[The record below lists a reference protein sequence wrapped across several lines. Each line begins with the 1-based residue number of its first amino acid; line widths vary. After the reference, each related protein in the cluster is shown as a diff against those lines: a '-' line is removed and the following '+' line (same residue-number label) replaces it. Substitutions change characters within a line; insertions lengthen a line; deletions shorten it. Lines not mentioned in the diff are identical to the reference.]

1 MYTICYL
8 SKVSPHLTE
17 TQIQEIFNHTYAQN
31 NKKGICGI
39 LLHTMGNFFQV
50 LEGDEA
56 YLTDLYENRIKKDPR
71 HHSIFEVIHK
81 EGSDPVFTSY
91 SSRFL
96 TIEDSDALNDIKTYV
111 KKHAVVSSTSDKI
124 ARLLN
129 TVEMLT
135 Y

>member
-8 SKVSPHLTE
+8 SKVAPGLTQE
-17 TQIQEIFNHTYAQN
+17 DIQDIFNHTNASN
-31 NKKGICGI
+31 NNKGICGI
-39 LLHTMGNFFQV
+39 LLHSMGNFFQV

-56 YLTDLYENRIKKDPR
+56 YLTDLYEHKVKKDPR
-71 HHSIFEVIHK
+71 HHSIFEVMHK
-81 EGSDPVFTSY
+81 RGSDPVFTSY

-96 TIEDSDALNDIKTYV
+96 TIEDSQVLDDIKTYV
-111 KKHAVVSSTSDKI
+111 KKHAVVSSTADKI

-129 TVEMLT
+129 TVELLS

>member
-1 MYTICYL
+1 MYTICYF
-8 SKVSPHLTE
+8 SKVAPDLTDE
-17 TQIQEIFNHTYAQN
+17 EIQEIFDHTYHQN
-31 NKKGICGI
+31 NEKGVCGI

-56 YLTDLYENRIKKDPR
+56 YLTDLYENRIKTDPR

-91 SSRFL
+91 SSQFL
-96 TIEDSDALNDIKTYV
+96 KVEDSEVLDDIKAYV
-111 KKHAVVSSTSDKI
+111 KKHAIVSSTSDKI
-124 ARLLN
+124 SRLLN
-129 TVEMLT
+129 TVEIVA